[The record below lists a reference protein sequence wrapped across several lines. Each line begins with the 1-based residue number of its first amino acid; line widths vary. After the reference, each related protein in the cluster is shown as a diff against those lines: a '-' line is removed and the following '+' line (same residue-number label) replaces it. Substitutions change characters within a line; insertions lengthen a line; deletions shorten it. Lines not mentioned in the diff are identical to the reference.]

1 MLKVLMATD
10 GSLHAERALAHLI
23 GLIQQDGL
31 FSGDTE
37 VHLLNVQPR
46 LPSRI
51 NQHMG
56 EQELSD
62 FYAVHS
68 ASACRSAVEALQRAG
83 IAFTLHTRVGG
94 PGVNIV
100 ACANELQCQ
109 SIVMGTHGAGLAL
122 GELLGSVASEVI
134 KLTSVPVTLVK

>member
-1 MLKVLMATD
+1 MLKVLIATD
-10 GSLHAERALAHLI
+10 GSQHAERAVAHLI

-51 NQHMG
+51 TQHMA

-62 FYAVHS
+62 LYAAHS
-68 ASACRSAVEALQRAG
+68 ASACRSAAELLQQAG
-83 IAFTLHTRVGG
+83 IVFSLHTRVGA
-94 PGVNIV
+94 PGMNIV

-122 GELLGSVASEVI
+122 GVLLGSVASEVI